1 MTEVAPDRPQRVP
14 LSRARIVRAALGYID
29 EHGLD
34 ALSMHKLGA
43 ALDVKGMSLYNHVT
57 NKDDVLDGVVE
68 LLWTEVE
75 ESAPAEGDWQDA
87 LRSFAHAMRDMVRR
101 HPDAAPLLASQS
113 YMAQPALRVVKAHA
127 AALVR
132 GGMAQEH
139 AYAILRTITSYT
151 LGSAF
156 NEVSWSPSDPACGTP
171 NVADLLR
178 PGTPDDLAAVA
189 DIFCGQANYDDQ
201 FQLGLDLMLR
211 GITNTDE
218 GGCGKRQ

>member
-1 MTEVAPDRPQRVP
+1 MTTTEALAEAPRVP
-14 LSRARIVRAALGYID
+14 LSRDRIVRAALGYID

-75 ESAPAEGDWQDA
+75 QTALATGNRQDA
-87 LRSFAHAMRDMVRR
+87 VRSIAHAMRDMVRR
-101 HPDAAPLLASQS
+101 HPNATPLLAGQS
-113 YMAQPALRVVKAHA
+113 YMPPAALRVVQDHA

-132 GGMAQEH
+132 SGMAQQH
-139 AYAILRTITSYT
+139 AYALLRTIASYA

-156 NEVSWSPSDPACGTP
+156 NEVSWSGGDPACGTP
-171 NVADLLR
+171 RVADLLR

-189 DIFCGQANYDDQ
+189 EIFCGQADYDDQ

-211 GITNTDE
+211 GLE
-218 GGCGKRQ
+218 R